1 MNIGEKVKN
10 LRLKMGL
17 TQEELAERS
26 DLTKGFISQ
35 LERGITSPSVDT
47 MTHIVRALG
56 TNLAEFFSETASEP
70 IIYPRLEAIAMVD
83 ESLGHTMHF
92 LIGNAQKLDM
102 EPIMLDVEPKG
113 RSKTYDPFEGQSFGY
128 VLKGSLK
135 LHLGDGTF
143 ALKKGDSFYFEADGP
158 FYIENQGK
166 ESGQLLW
173 ILSPPYF

>member
-1 MNIGEKVKN
+1 MDVGEKVKN

-35 LERGITSPSVDT
+35 LERGNTSPSVDT
-47 MTHIVRALG
+47 MAHIVRALG

-70 IIYPRLEAIAMVD
+70 VIYPSFEAVAMVD

-102 EPIMLDVEPKG
+102 EPVLLDVNPKG
-113 RSKTYDPFEGQSFGY
+113 CSKTYDPFEGQSFGY
-128 VLKGSLK
+128 VLEGFLILHIGEGS
-135 LHLGDGTF
+135 F

-158 FYIENQGK
+158 FYIENQAK
-166 ESGQLLW
+166 ESGKLLW
-173 ILSPPYF
+173 VLSPPYF